1 MRIEVRRQ
9 GGYAGVRPPPIIID
23 TDALDAQHAN
33 ELQRA
38 AAALPAST
46 PPAHGADLMRYDI
59 LVDGRRFTYNEPDV
73 PPEARALLRLA
84 RGHA

>member
-9 GGYAGVRPPPIIID
+9 GGYAGVRPPPIVID
-23 TDALDAQHAN
+23 TATLDPEARSDL
-33 ELQRA
+33 ERA

-46 PPAHGADLMRYDI
+46 APGHGADLMRYDI
-59 LVDGRRFTYNEPDV
+59 AVDGRTFTYNEPNV
-73 PPEARALLRLA
+73 PPEARELLRLA